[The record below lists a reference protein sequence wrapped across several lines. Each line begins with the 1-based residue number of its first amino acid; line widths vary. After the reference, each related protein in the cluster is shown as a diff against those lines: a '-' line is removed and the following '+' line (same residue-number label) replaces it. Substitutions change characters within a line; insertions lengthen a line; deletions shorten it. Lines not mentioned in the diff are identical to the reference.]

1 MKKRVIKY
9 ELLFNN
15 IERVISSLE
24 KSIDEFKSIEAD
36 IKKLDKYYGS
46 KNWYKDIK
54 EYGGTYNAG
63 VLSEDGI
70 WNLLERINYLTKEFN
85 NDIIK

>member
-36 IKKLDKYYGS
+36 IKNVLNDVKY
-46 KNWYKDIK
+46 
-54 EYGGTYNAG
+54 
-63 VLSEDGI
+63 
-70 WNLLERINYLTKEFN
+70 
-85 NDIIK
+85 